1 MKVIGRNWKAVL
13 SVLLLLVAVLVYALG
28 YRPRRE
34 AYAAERQ
41 QLETQI
47 TALQTT
53 IVENEKYKGVQDQ
66 LEPAEAAI
74 EESRAALYEN
84 FPADMKEEDQIL
96 YLLYLEKTLGTGSK
110 ELGYTKEL
118 HDIFLQRF
126 GSGGDIEFSF
136 GAITPMQILSDGALL
151 EGLNLTVYYHASYQE
166 FKNMVHALATDERI
180 TSIRYATFNYDSEKK
195 LLDGQITLTLY
206 LMPSGQNTYEEPGV
220 TPPATGKT
228 DIFN

>member
-13 SVLLLLVAVLVYALG
+13 SVLLLLAAVLVYVLG
-28 YRPRRE
+28 YRPRSE
-34 AYAAERQ
+34 AYVMERD
-41 QLETQI
+41 QLKTQI

-53 IVENEKYKGVQDQ
+53 IVENEKYKDVQDQ

-110 ELGYTKEL
+110 ELGYTQKL

-136 GAITPMQILSDGALL
+136 GEITPMQDLSDGALL
-151 EGLNLTVYYHASYQE
+151 EGLNLTVYYHAS
-166 FKNMVHALATDERI
+166 
-180 TSIRYATFNYDSEKK
+180 
-195 LLDGQITLTLY
+195 
-206 LMPSGQNTYEEPGV
+206 
-220 TPPATGKT
+220 
-228 DIFN
+228 

>member
-13 SVLLLLVAVLVYALG
+13 SVLLLLVAVLVYVLG
-28 YRPRRE
+28 YRPRSE
-34 AYAAERQ
+34 AYVMERD
-41 QLETQI
+41 QLNAQI

-53 IVENEKYKGVQDQ
+53 IVENEMYKDVQAQ

-110 ELGYTKEL
+110 ELGYTQKL

-136 GAITPMQILSDGALL
+136 GEITPMQAVS
-151 EGLNLTVYYHASYQE
+151 T
-166 FKNMVHALATDERI
+166 ALASTVGTGNI
-180 TSIRYATFNYDSEKK
+180 A
-195 LLDGQITLTLY
+195 
-206 LMPSGQNTYEEPGV
+206 GV
-220 TPPATGKT
+220 TGAIILGGPGAVFWMWVSALFGMVTKFSEVTLAVKYRERNEKGDWCGGPM
-228 DIFN
+228 